1 MSENNEYTAISSV
14 ETSGGVAR
22 FKFTPDSSLE
32 FDDHVHIRGFIT
44 YTSYNGIFKPTSYG
58 SGYFEVSSVP
68 FVGTETAEFVEVSI
82 GYIITDIN
90 TAVSSNPLIRPT
102 WFQSIAYDN
111 HGSVITEEI
120 EALSP
125 GASTFN
131 LPVTS
136 PDRTSIGY
144 IAGSYKEVFYDRILI
159 EPVYIDFGSV
169 LSVQQQDILVFN
181 AYLSNRTESNI
192 TLNDFDN
199 NTTFIGD
206 TTPSVYLPLEERTH
220 SIIIDPDGPP
230 NIEASID
237 YDWQGTSDDI
247 TVDFIGTR
255 IVLLRITYRAGV
267 KENLLWLNNVMESR
281 NGTEQ
286 RVRHRDAPRQQFAV
300 QAYLNK
306 DDRNLIENIMYGTRG
321 TTFAIPVW
329 TESRDG
335 DPITSGDTVINVS
348 TLYGDFRLDGLALIW
363 ESSRKFH
370 AFQIDAIT
378 DTTIT
383 TDRGVPTDFDNPVI
397 MPIRTARFLN
407 DPTRNTTGY
416 DGVFTGAFEVTD
428 NIKLATSASAVQYNG
443 EDFYDDIPLMSNMN
457 GLPDKYNTRVDL
469 LDYKTGVIELVAP
482 WNYNRVNRQF
492 ELILDGL
499 EEIWNFRLW
508 LHRRAG
514 RLVPFYM
521 PTFEN
526 NLTIIDRGILT
537 DALTC
542 RNDEYSG
549 QSSSRDNMAFRRS
562 DDTWYFRNVLSSAVN
577 SLNQDAIVLDSAL
590 GFDYTELEFSSY
602 MGLKRLASD
611 KIEITWLSNN
621 VALVSLSITE
631 ISA

>member
-1 MSENNEYTAISSV
+1 MWPPTIITSVTASS
-14 ETSGGVAR
+14 GVAR
-22 FKFTPDSSLE
+22 FNYTGDAFSIGEYVSIAKFTSNPL
-32 FDDHVHIRGFIT
+32 
-44 YTSYNGIFKPTSYG
+44 YNGTYATTDTG
-58 SGYFEVSSVP
+58 AGYFEVSSIS
-68 FVGTETAEFVEVSI
+68 FGTNETGEFLVVKLGALELEI
-82 GYIITDIN
+82 ATG
-90 TAVSSNPLIRPT
+90 VSSNRPPWMASIDFAITGSATEGIVGALGEGIKTHVQPLV
-102 WFQSIAYDN
+102 N
-111 HGSVITEEI
+111 
-120 EALSP
+120 P
-125 GASTFN
+125 GLTH
-131 LPVTS
+131 T
-136 PDRTSIGY
+136 GY
-144 IAGSYKEVFYDRILI
+144 LAPSYKDVFYNRILI
-159 EPVYIDFGSV
+159 EPIFIDFGSV

-192 TLNDFDN
+192 TLNDFDS

-206 TTPSVYLPLEERTH
+206 STPSVYLPLEERVH
-220 SIIIDPDGPP
+220 SIIIAPDGPP
-230 NIEASID
+230 NISASIE

-306 DDRNLIENIMYGTRG
+306 DDRNLIENITYGRRG
-321 TTFAIPVW
+321 ATFAIPVW

-335 DPITSGDTVINVS
+335 DPITAGDTLVNVS

-378 DTTIT
+378 DTSLT
-383 TDRGVPTDFDNPVI
+383 TDRGVPTDFDNPII

-443 EDFYDDIPLMSNMN
+443 EDFYDDIPLMSNTN
-457 GLPDKYNTRVDL
+457 GLPDTYNTRVDL
-469 LDYKTGVIELVAP
+469 LDYKTGIIELVAP

-537 DALTC
+537 DVLTC

-549 QSSSRDNMAFRRS
+549 QSKPRENFAFRRS
-562 DDTWYFRNVLSSAVN
+562 DNTWYFRNVISSAVN
-577 SLNQDAIVLDSAL
+577 TLNQDSLVLDSAL

-602 MGLKRLASD
+602 MELKRLASD
-611 KIEITWLSNN
+611 KIELTWLSNN
-621 VALVSLSITE
+621 VALVSLPITE